1 MSVRNLSFTFD
12 GELERALDNISL
24 DIFAG
29 EFVFLAGP
37 SGCGKSTLAKAM
49 AGYIPHV
56 IEGET
61 AGGVWID
68 GVDSRELDLSDIA
81 VRVSMCQQDP
91 EAQFCT
97 LTVED
102 EVAFGPENLA
112 LPAAEVKRRAA
123 AALADLKC
131 THLRGRDIFALSGGE
146 QQRVAIASMLA
157 MEPEVLILDEPTS
170 SLDPDAA
177 EEVWAAIE
185 ELRTR
190 RGTTIVVIEHRFDR
204 LLAHASRMIVMERG
218 AVVMDGEPE
227 TVHRRYM
234 EMLHPSW
241 PELAAP
247 LADGEAR
254 CSIRVKDLKFVVGEK
269 AILRGVSFEARPGE
283 LIGVVGA
290 NGSGKTTFLSCLVGI
305 ARATSGEVEM
315 EGLNAVLTRVSE
327 IARKTG
333 FVFQSPNHQLF
344 ESTVGDEV
352 AFAARNFGLDR
363 QARAREVMREYEL
376 LGYEGRHPLKLSH
389 GEKRRVNLCSILPH
403 DPEVILLDEPFIGQD
418 AINSARILSD
428 ILRMKQA
435 GKTVVMVAHDMEI
448 VFRYCDRVVLFEG
461 GRIVVDAPPAEAAKA
476 IAEMGR
482 EAYLPGG
489 GAS

>member
-1 MSVRNLSFTFD
+1 MRNLSFAFV
-12 GELERALDNISL
+12 GGQERALDNISV

-37 SGCGKSTLAKAM
+37 SGCGKSTLARAM

-56 IEGET
+56 IEGEVT
-61 AGGVWID
+61 GSVRID
-68 GVDSRELDLSDIA
+68 GLDSRQLDLSDIG

-112 LPAAEVKRRAA
+112 LPATEVKRRVAA
-123 AALADLKC
+123 SLADVEC
-131 THLRGRDIFALSGGE
+131 AHLSGRDIFQLSGGE

-185 ELRTR
+185 ALRAK
-190 RGTTIVVIEHRFDR
+190 RGTTIIVIEHRFDR
-204 LLAHASRMIVMERG
+204 LLEHASRMIVMERG
-218 AVVMDGEPE
+218 AVVLDGDPE
-227 TVHRRYM
+227 TVHQQYM

-241 PELAAP
+241 PEPALQTVAS
-247 LADGEAR
+247 ESR
-254 CSIRVKDLKFVVGEK
+254 CSIRVKDLKFSDGTRE
-269 AILRGVSFEARPGE
+269 ILRGVSFEAQRGE

-305 ARATSGEVEM
+305 ARATSGEVEI
-315 EGLNAVLTRVSE
+315 EGMNAVEARVSQ
-327 IARKTG
+327 IARKAG

-344 ESTVGDEV
+344 ESTVGDEIT
-352 AFAARNFGLDR
+352 FAVRNFGLDR
-363 QARAREVMREYEL
+363 AARTSEWMREYEL
-376 LGYEGRHPLKLSH
+376 LGYERRHPLKLSH

-418 AINSARILSD
+418 AINSARILGD

-435 GKTVVMVAHDMEI
+435 GKTVVMVVHDMEI
-448 VFRYCDRVVLFEG
+448 VFRYCDRIVMFEG
-461 GRIVVDAPPAEAAKA
+461 GRIVIDAPPGEAVRT
-476 IAEMGR
+476 IAGMGR
-482 EAYLPGG
+482 AAYLPGG
-489 GAS
+489 GAQ